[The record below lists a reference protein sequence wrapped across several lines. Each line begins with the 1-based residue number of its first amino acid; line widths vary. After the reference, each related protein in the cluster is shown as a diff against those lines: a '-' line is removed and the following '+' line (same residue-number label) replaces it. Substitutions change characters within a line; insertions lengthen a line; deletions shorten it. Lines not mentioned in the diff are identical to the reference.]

1 MGKQTPSLPEGPTM
15 TRVIDQSVL
24 VLNRNW
30 QPVAVFS
37 VGVAITTVMRDMGWI
52 LEPETY
58 RLVDFDAWRA
68 SEPEG
73 ARMIKTPSGGV
84 PAPDIIVLKEYAGQP
99 RRGLSFSRKNLYRRD
114 EYTCQFCGARPGAS
128 ALTIDHVLPR
138 SRGGG
143 TSWENCVA
151 ACEPCNSR
159 KADRTPKE
167 ARMPLRSR
175 PRKPTWTPSLLVSAR
190 DVRPTWETFV
200 SGAGVE
206 IEGR

>member
-1 MGKQTPSLPEGPTM
+1 MGEGVV
-15 TRVIDQSVL
+15 TRVVDQSVL

-37 VGVAITTVMRDMGWI
+37 VGVAITTVMREMGWI

-58 RLVDFDAWRA
+58 SLLDFEAWVA

-84 PAPDIIVLKEYAGQP
+84 PAPDVVVLREYAGQP
-99 RRGLSFSRKNLYRRD
+99 RRGLSFSRRNLYRRD
-114 EYTCQFCGARPGAS
+114 DYTCQFCGERPGAS

-138 SRGGG
+138 SRGGA

-151 ACEPCNSR
+151 ACGPCNSR
-159 KADRTPKE
+159 KADRTPTE

-175 PRKPTWTPSLLVSAR
+175 PRKPAWRPALRVSAGQL
-190 DVRPTWETFV
+190 RPAWEQFV
-200 SGAGVE
+200 SGPAVE
-206 IEGR
+206 VDGW